1 MVDVISRRAALIAL
15 AGSLAVLGVPGA
27 NAAETLRVGKA
38 VLQNFGNMPLNIGM
52 KYGIFQKE
60 GLEIEEIIFAG
71 GAKLTQAMV
80 AGGVDIG
87 LSGGPEMAFTAK
99 GSPQIA
105 IATIVDSPTFM
116 GISVANNSPLRGIDD
131 LKGKKIGVTSPG
143 SLTYWLV
150 EELSRAKGW
159 TREGDRATPVVIGG
173 NPAAQYAALRTGSV
187 DATLGGVSVGYQLE
201 VQKEGRLLIPV
212 SDYVKDL
219 SLFVTF
225 ASTAIIQQNPDAV
238 RRFLKGWYDSVDYM
252 KSHKAETVALS
263 TQVIGY
269 ALPVSEQ
276 LYDHLISTFSTD
288 GKFKKAAIEKV
299 HASMIDLEI
308 IDKSVDMSKLYTEE
322 FLPKR

>member
-1 MVDVISRRAALIAL
+1 MMTMISRRAALIAL
-15 AGSLAVLGVPGA
+15 AGSLALLSVPQAG
-27 NAAETLRVGKA
+27 AETLRVGKA

-225 ASTAIIQQNPDAV
+225 ASTAIIQQNPGAV
-238 RRFLKGWYDSVDYM
+238 RRFLKGWYESVDYM
-252 KSHKAETVALS
+252 KSHKAETVELA

-288 GKFKKAAIEKV
+288 GKFKKAAIDKV

-308 IDKSVDMSKLYTEE
+308 VDKSVDISKLYTEE